1 MRVEPKVRI
10 MERGGKMRRGE
21 AGEVWPEM
29 RLTEGWGLE
38 GGSGSEGLPG
48 LSPGSRLR
56 PSTVSHDRTLGAWS
70 VKSQKICNELIC
82 NEERLTI
89 QIQIRIH
96 KQEEARI
103 VTAREK
109 SLKGEW
115 VVYLL
120 RSSAPSISSEHQYRV
135 LWDCCNVCNAIMRQL
150 ELMPVINI
158 CCYTRSLHNTSRHK
172 LSANCWETRTG
183 LFIFY

>member
-1 MRVEPKVRI
+1 
-10 MERGGKMRRGE
+10 
-21 AGEVWPEM
+21 M

-70 VKSQKICNELIC
+70 VKSQIIC

-109 SLKGEW
+109 SLKG
-115 VVYLL
+115 
-120 RSSAPSISSEHQYRV
+120 
-135 LWDCCNVCNAIMRQL
+135 
-150 ELMPVINI
+150 
-158 CCYTRSLHNTSRHK
+158 K
-172 LSANCWETRTG
+172 
-183 LFIFY
+183 